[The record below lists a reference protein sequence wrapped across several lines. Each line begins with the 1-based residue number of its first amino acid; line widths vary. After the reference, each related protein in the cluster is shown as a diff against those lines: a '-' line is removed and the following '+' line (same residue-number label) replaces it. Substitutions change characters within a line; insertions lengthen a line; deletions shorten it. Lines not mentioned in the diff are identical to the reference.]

1 MRTVHPKIRRERAFS
16 AFIFG
21 SFIFGVLLVQA
32 FRVQILSSSD
42 WALQADSNRLRP
54 ITVSA
59 PRGTIFDRNGLVMVD
74 NVPGYVVN
82 VLRDSPEETLE
93 SLENLRTH
101 LGLSEQ
107 RITELKER
115 VRLYEPL
122 IVDVDATFEEVSLLE
137 ERKSEFPGVFIEMVP
152 KRRYVGGEA
161 ISHALGYVG
170 EVSTEE
176 LDTDMFSDY
185 ERGTLVGK
193 TGVELQ
199 YEETLQGTNGVRYLE
214 VDAAGRIVGSM
225 VGIKEDTGD
234 PGQDIEL
241 ALDLDLMRWIHK
253 IFPDSLPGAV
263 VALNPEDGG
272 VLALYSAPN
281 FDPNNFVGGLSEIDW
296 KNIQSDP
303 DNPMLNRAIMG
314 LYPPASTWKLAS
326 AAIALDLGVVGPH
339 EIMPIPCTGSMTYG
353 GLQRGCWFSAG
364 HGFLDLAGAIAHSCN
379 VYFYQLGLRVGLDP
393 LLEAGNRIGFSQQCG
408 IDLPGERNGIFPEG
422 REFWERRFGYKP
434 LNGEVL
440 SLAIGQGPNS
450 QTPLK
455 MAQFYLALARD
466 GTAPAPHIFGKRVSP
481 IDGWS
486 LDLSKESIEQVREG
500 LRAVTMPG
508 GTAHLSGSLEHWE
521 VLGKTGTG
529 QNASSRGKDHA
540 WFAGMV
546 GPWGKEPE
554 IVIVVLVE
562 FGESGSSIA
571 APIAVK
577 TADYYLRNKYGMPID
592 TIQTLAEHLRAGR
605 PVPWARWQD

>member
-1 MRTVHPKIRRERAFS
+1 MRTVHPKVRKERAFS
-16 AFIFG
+16 ALIFG
-21 SFIFGVLLVQA
+21 SLTFGLLLVQA
-32 FRVQILSSSD
+32 FRVQILSSGD
-42 WALQADSNRLRP
+42 WTLQSDSNRLRP
-54 ITVSA
+54 VTVSA
-59 PRGTIFDRNGLVMVD
+59 PRGAIFDRNGLVMVD

-82 VLRDSPEETLE
+82 VLRDTPKETIE
-93 SLENLRTH
+93 SLEALRTH
-101 LGLSEQ
+101 LGLSDEK
-107 RITELKER
+107 IVELKQR

-122 IVDVDATFEEVSLLE
+122 IVDVDASFEEMAVIE
-137 ERKSEFPGVFIEMVP
+137 ERKSDFPGVFIEMVP

-176 LDTDMFSDY
+176 LETEMFSNY

-199 YEETLQGTNGVRYLE
+199 YEGVLQGRNGVRYLE
-214 VDAAGRIVGSM
+214 VDAVGRIVGSM
-225 VGIKEDTGD
+225 VGIQEDTGD
-234 PGQDIEL
+234 PGKDIEL
-241 ALDLDLMRWIHK
+241 ALDLDLMRWIHE

-263 VALNPEDGG
+263 VALDPTDGG
-272 VLALYSAPN
+272 VLALYSAPTFN
-281 FDPNNFVGGLSEIDW
+281 PNSFVGGLSTEDW
-296 KNIQSDP
+296 ENIESDP
-303 DNPMLNRAIMG
+303 GNPMLNRTIMG
-314 LYPPASTWKLAS
+314 LYPPASTWKLAA

-339 EIMPIPCTGSMTYG
+339 EVMPIPCTGSMSYG
-353 GLQRGCWFSAG
+353 GLQRGCWLSTG

-393 LLEAGNRIGFSQQCG
+393 LLEAGNRIGFNQQCG
-408 IDLPGERNGIFPEG
+408 IDLPGERNGVFPES
-422 REFWERRFGYKP
+422 RDFWERRFGYTP

-455 MAQFYLALARD
+455 MAQFYLAIARD
-466 GTAPAPHIFGKRVSP
+466 GTAPTPHIFGERVSTT
-481 IDGWS
+481 DGWS
-486 LDLSKESIEQVREG
+486 LDLSSESIDQIREG
-500 LRAVTMPG
+500 LRAVTAPG
-508 GTAHLSGSLEHWE
+508 GTAHLTGSLEHWE
-521 VLGKTGTG
+521 VLGKTGTA
-529 QNASSRGKDHA
+529 QNASSRGQDHA

-554 IVIVVLVE
+554 IVVVVLVE

-577 TADYYLRNKYGMPID
+577 TADYYLRKKYGMSVD
-592 TIQTLAEHLRAGR
+592 TIQTLAEHLQAGR
-605 PVPWARWQD
+605 PTPWARW